1 MMSPQLR
8 FGVLKPE
15 CESDTMTTDIQQVVT
30 LFVFFLGVALCFVR
44 WPQADRWHVVLC
56 FIAAGLWL
64 ICLLLEPRTRTF
76 GFGLIVANFLII
88 ALSRPL
94 RSKDLRI

>member
-1 MMSPQLR
+1 
-8 FGVLKPE
+8 
-15 CESDTMTTDIQQVVT
+15 MTTDIQQVVT

-64 ICLLLEPRTRTF
+64 SCLLLEPRTRTGGF
-76 GFGLIVANFLII
+76 GFIVVSFLVIG
-88 ALSRPL
+88 LSRPWKQRREKAL
-94 RSKDLRI
+94 AG